1 MTIDKLSF
9 SNDPNI
15 GLYSFATDEYC
26 LVGNIMNKEAEIL
39 QKNLNVKIIQSKI
52 SQTSLPGIF
61 CAGNSNGII
70 VPEIITDR
78 ELDFLKR
85 QKNVLVLKGN
95 NTALGNLILV
105 NDKGCLISEKL
116 KSKKSEIKDFFGVRT
131 EVSTIFGIDLVGTYA
146 ITNNKGCLTAKNITQ
161 KEQEFLEDVLKV
173 KSGPATVNFGYSF
186 VKSGVIANSF
196 GLLVGSQTS
205 GPELERISDVLG
217 FV

>member
-1 MTIDKLSF
+1 MAIDKISF

-15 GLYSFATDEYC
+15 GLYAFATDEYC
-26 LVGNIMNKEAEIL
+26 LVGNILAKEAKIL
-39 QKNLNVKIIQSKI
+39 EKSLNVKIIQSKI

-61 CAGNSNGII
+61 CSGNSNGII

-78 ELDFLKR
+78 ELEYLKK

-95 NTALGNLILV
+95 NTAIGNLVLA

-116 KSKKSEIKDFFGVRT
+116 KLHKSKIKDFLGVRT
-131 EVSTIFGIDLVGTYA
+131 EVSTVAGLDLVGTYTVA
-146 ITNNKGCLTAKNITQ
+146 NNKGCLTAKNILE
-161 KEQEFLEDVLKV
+161 KEKQILEDVLKV

-186 VKSGVIANSF
+186 VKSGVIVNSS